1 MHRCDPRLVM
11 ESWLD
16 YAVLLSPFHFISSVL
31 SASWFLRAYRPSSMP
46 LTRPYVTTMEG
57 A

>member
-1 MHRCDPRLVM
+1 MHRCDPRLEM

-31 SASWFLRAYRPSSMP
+31 SATWFLRAYRPSSLL
-46 LTRPYVTTMEG
+46 LTRSYAITMEG